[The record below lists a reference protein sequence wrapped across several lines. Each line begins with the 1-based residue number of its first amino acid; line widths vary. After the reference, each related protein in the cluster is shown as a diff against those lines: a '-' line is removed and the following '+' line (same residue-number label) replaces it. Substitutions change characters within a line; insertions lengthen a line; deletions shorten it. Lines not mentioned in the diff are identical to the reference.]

1 MMHMCFAVVAGDA
14 DSSHMAMTH
23 LLCSACRCS
32 WQRSPVPTGG
42 ALQYY
47 QSKGT
52 NANNPSLRPHT
63 HTHTNTPPP
72 FPPLPTNARYS
83 LLIRLHAKRRGA
95 AQNCPA
101 LPPPTTLAA
110 AVRPSRSRQRLLCLS
125 TPLPSRGVLP
135 IHVAAYREPHRRLH
149 LAHWWTETPY
159 RLQQPISTA
168 VHIVSRP
175 RIRSSATTHTTV
187 PVPPVLS

>member
-63 HTHTNTPPP
+63 HTHKHTPSFPPAPNKRPLFFANSPARQTQRCRPKLPCPPP
-72 FPPLPTNARYS
+72 SHDACSRRPSIAEQATTSLPFDAVAQQGCAPHSRCS
-83 LLIRLHAKRRGA
+83 LPRA
-95 AQNCPA
+95 
-101 LPPPTTLAA
+101 PPPASPCTL
-110 AVRPSRSRQRLLCLS
+110 VD
-125 TPLPSRGVLP
+125 
-135 IHVAAYREPHRRLH
+135 
-149 LAHWWTETPY
+149 
-159 RLQQPISTA
+159 
-168 VHIVSRP
+168 
-175 RIRSSATTHTTV
+175 
-187 PVPPVLS
+187 